1 MGCPGASGPGPRA
14 WVLRLLLGLAAWRG
28 GAGGRSPVCGCCPGP
43 ARNGSS
49 VASYCRAHP
58 ALELR
63 GRCCVGPE
71 PGAIVGL
78 DLGNCSLT
86 LLCAGFPDASAAVVI
101 DLTENP
107 LENIPNASF
116 QGFTRLQSISLP
128 LALECPGGSMAWD
141 RITTHSDSRTCQGQ
155 RNPCNSS
162 GELGHLSHAA
172 LLWDP
177 GSCDDHPVPAGLGH
191 PAPKSQGLLN
201 PSWRT
206 GEGRRLGWGA
216 CAGASPQPLSLL
228 CWLPRFA
235 CRWTLGGS
243 ALERSALAACTPS
256 FCTSGGDPAPACTGH
271 PTSPLPRPPLRS
283 PNLTTLPPQG
293 ESPAGCSAQVTP
305 TWSLRLGSS
314 PPPEHRSSLSR
325 TWALACKVPCG
336 VEASGS
342 DTLRPK
348 FWTHRAGLCPSLGT
362 VSGRSPS
369 VGQSPGGLT
378 LPPG

>member
-101 DLTENP
+101 
-107 LENIPNASF
+107 
-116 QGFTRLQSISLP
+116 SLP

-162 GELGHLSHAA
+162 GELAWLCPENSLCSPDG
-172 LLWDP
+172 P
-177 GSCDDHPVPAGLGH
+177 GLVQCL
-191 PAPKSQGLLN
+191 
-201 PSWRT
+201 
-206 GEGRRLGWGA
+206 
-216 CAGASPQPLSLL
+216 CAGSYHGYKCLREGTFPMLLFYGILGAVTTTLSLL
-228 CWLPRFA
+228 AWGTQRRKA
-235 CRWTLGGS
+235 
-243 ALERSALAACTPS
+243 
-256 FCTSGGDPAPACTGH
+256 
-271 PTSPLPRPPLRS
+271 
-283 PNLTTLPPQG
+283 
-293 ESPAGCSAQVTP
+293 
-305 TWSLRLGSS
+305 
-314 PPPEHRSSLSR
+314 
-325 TWALACKVPCG
+325 K
-336 VEASGS
+336 AS
-342 DTLRPK
+342 
-348 FWTHRAGLCPSLGT
+348 
-362 VSGRSPS
+362 
-369 VGQSPGGLT
+369 
-378 LPPG
+378 

>member
-162 GELGHLSHAA
+162 GELAWLCPENSLCSPDGPGLVQCLCSGSYHGYKCLREGTFPM
-172 LLWDP
+172 LLFY
-177 GSCDDHPVPAGLGH
+177 GILG
-191 PAPKSQGLLN
+191 AV
-201 PSWRT
+201 T
-206 GEGRRLGWGA
+206 TT
-216 CAGASPQPLSLL
+216 LSLL
-228 CWLPRFA
+228 AWGTQRRKA
-235 CRWTLGGS
+235 
-243 ALERSALAACTPS
+243 
-256 FCTSGGDPAPACTGH
+256 
-271 PTSPLPRPPLRS
+271 
-283 PNLTTLPPQG
+283 
-293 ESPAGCSAQVTP
+293 
-305 TWSLRLGSS
+305 
-314 PPPEHRSSLSR
+314 
-325 TWALACKVPCG
+325 K
-336 VEASGS
+336 AS
-342 DTLRPK
+342 
-348 FWTHRAGLCPSLGT
+348 
-362 VSGRSPS
+362 
-369 VGQSPGGLT
+369 
-378 LPPG
+378 